1 MRYGQKRIALYMPVN
16 NDNLL
21 NAIQIVSFIVGVLN
35 YNENLTQTDKDD
47 IMQKLDQQTKDIL
60 QNVEKQLQEQN
71 ILLREI
77 IKKLGD

>member
-1 MRYGQKRIALYMPVN
+1 MNP

-35 YNENLTQTDKDD
+35 YNENLTQNDKDD
-47 IMQKLDQQTKDIL
+47 IMQKLDQQTKEIL

-71 ILLREI
+71 VLLKSILER
-77 IKKLGD
+77 LGE

>member
-1 MRYGQKRIALYMPVN
+1 MQNKIMN
-16 NDNLL
+16 QNDNLL

-71 ILLREI
+71 VLLKRILE
-77 IKKLGD
+77 KVGK

>member
-1 MRYGQKRIALYMPVN
+1 MN

-71 ILLREI
+71 DLLKRILQ
-77 IKKLGD
+77 KLGD